1 MSDESDAEKTEPAS
15 QKRIDDARKEGDV
28 PRSRELATFTVLMT
42 SGVGLWVFGSSLI
55 RQLSASLVSGLTL
68 DREQIYNSDVLLNR
82 VTTDIGSVLVA
93 CLPLAV
99 AIMAVALD

>member
-42 SGVGLWVFGSSLI
+42 AGVCLWVFGSSLI
-55 RQLSASLVSGLTL
+55 RQLSATLVSMTRLEIL
-68 DREQIYNSDVLLNR
+68 RLADRDENIWLHYENGR
-82 VTTDIGSVLVA
+82 
-93 CLPLAV
+93 
-99 AIMAVALD
+99 